1 MSAHGVNMRLGL
13 HVVVIY
19 TWPQLGDK
27 NICWG
32 QAVGVGRADTEMH
45 CEYTWHAKQDG
56 RVIEASI
63 PWVWGKVG
71 WVRGAVQTSAPR
83 RGSATLP

>member
-1 MSAHGVNMRLGL
+1 MWWLFILGL
-13 HVVVIY
+13 SWEIRTY
-19 TWPQLGDK
+19 AG
-27 NICWG
+27 G
-32 QAVGVGRADTEMH
+32 QAVGVGRADTEMR

-83 RGSATLP
+83 RGSATLPWRR